1 MSRNGSRSPAEL
13 MTGLRAQEGDVKMMK
28 MYRCGDGLGWKKK
41 IKEKKNY
48 QEKKNPQIEP
58 LRQTLV

>member
-41 IKEKKNY
+41 IKEKKKLSR
-48 QEKKNPQIEP
+48 KKKSSN
-58 LRQTLV
+58 